1 MANKDAAFGL
11 RAIGKVGQNRDNQGL
26 SEYSIAAKSSAI
38 YQNDPVKALATGY
51 IGVAGAGG
59 NLLGSLNGVF
69 YTDSSNSKPTWAN
82 HLAASNAAT
91 DIVGFVSD
99 DPYER
104 FEIQSS
110 TTLPIEDI
118 NLNADLA
125 TYVAGSSPNYIS
137 KVEVDT
143 GTMVST
149 AAQIRVI
156 GVTKD
161 DENNQLA
168 NATTYAANVNVVG
181 IINEHNLSKNQ
192 HRGQVHSERRVI

>member
-26 SEYSIAAKSSAI
+26 SEYSIAANSTAI
-38 YQNDPVKALATGY
+38 YQNDPVQALATGY

-181 IINEHNLSKNQ
+181 IINEHNLKTTS
-192 HRGQVHSERRVI
+192 GI